1 VQIPVAGNNKLRLVQ
16 VSNNDYIYEPVYQSV
31 IMKLK
36 ISVWG
41 GLMADIRSAREIA
54 LEKVEKLGEATPEER
69 LSWKYRP
76 EGEQLAARYIKDDDN
91 LLAGIARFEEKVR
104 PYVKAG
110 AAEILIRTLALPK
123 NDFIKNTNR
132 KAMDGLRLLKNDKT
146 QLENIYTRIRQLFT
160 HYSDQGEKQKKQ
172 AFQSL
177 KADFEARIRPEVEK
191 QLGTLSRA
199 NIDVEQ
205 LPQFQQEWRKV
216 LNQLDSQYMVLL
228 KDYRDA
234 LERLS

>member
-1 VQIPVAGNNKLRLVQ
+1 
-16 VSNNDYIYEPVYQSV
+16 
-31 IMKLK
+31 
-36 ISVWG
+36 
-41 GLMADIRSAREIA
+41 MADIRSAREIA
-54 LEKVEKLGEATPEER
+54 MEKVEKLGEATPEER
-69 LSWKYRP
+69 LNWKYRP
-76 EGEQLAARYIKDDDN
+76 EGEQLAARFIKDDDN
-91 LLAGIARFEEKVR
+91 LLAGISHFEEKVR

-110 AAEILIRTLALPK
+110 AAEVLIRSISLPK
-123 NDFIKNTNR
+123 NDFMKNINR
-132 KAMDGLRLLKNDKT
+132 KVMDGLRSLKNDKT

-191 QLGTLSRA
+191 QLGTMSGA

-216 LNQLDSQYMVLL
+216 LNQLDSQYFVLL
-228 KDYRDA
+228 KDYKDA
-234 LERLS
+234 LEKLL